1 MIGKDKVKTR
11 YLPEMPLMLSI
22 GVIRAMVVFPQSHHY
37 PPQRGGTLVTAGRR
51 PADIQSSTINHQ
63 PSIINPIAIANT
75 PPQRLLNESSSLLIA
90 CDGSPKKSYCKFTA
104 KNAWLSVFP
113 YTRIFRSLNSCESRM
128 QCQNLHSFEH
138 CWGASTNRGLQNRK
152 TCIWLFTE
160 G

>member
-1 MIGKDKVKTR
+1 MIRKDKIETG
-11 YLPEMPLMLSI
+11 YLSEMPLMLPI

-90 CDGSPKKSYCKFTA
+90 EADEIPSESHQQRYGSFRAYGQVVPRVEVT
-104 KNAWLSVFP
+104 LS
-113 YTRIFRSLNSCESRM
+113 
-128 QCQNLHSFEH
+128 
-138 CWGASTNRGLQNRK
+138 RK
-152 TCIWLFTE
+152 L
-160 G
+160 

>member
-1 MIGKDKVKTR
+1 MIGKDKVETD

-63 PSIINPIAIANT
+63 PST
-75 PPQRLLNESSSLLIA
+75 PSLTLTSLLNESSSLLIA
-90 CDGSPKKSYCKFTA
+90 CDGSPKKSYCKITA

-113 YTRIFRSLNSCESRM
+113 YTRIFRSLNSCKSRM

-138 CWGASTNRGLQNRK
+138 CWGASTNRGLQHRK